1 VPNDTA
7 DVTLCPGEGGTGGE
21 TLEAVKT
28 WRPTWRRRP
37 RRRPHDD
44 EVPLSGS
51 SPSRRFTYEVRV
63 RALDDTTLSERARIR
78 AKHLARLL
86 YWGVVD
92 GADPATLVSEASLDS
107 YLRLTDVATGRTIDV
122 PLGSYAPAIVAETRL
137 VRLNLLTRSPEEIVE
152 IYFTADD
159 GPEDVLAEVI
169 PLQGVLID
177 PLTGPLHGPAQRWGR
192 PIP

>member
-1 VPNDTA
+1 MP
-7 DVTLCPGEGGTGGE
+7 GE
-21 TLEAVKT
+21 TLEVVKT

-44 EVPLSGS
+44 EVPLAGS

-63 RALDDTTLSERARIR
+63 RALDDVTRSQRARIR
-78 AKHLARLL
+78 ARHLARLL

-92 GADPATLVSEASLDS
+92 GDDPATLVGAASLDS
-107 YLRLTDVATGRTIDV
+107 YLRLTDVATDRTVDV

-137 VRLNLLTRSPEEIVE
+137 VRLNLLIRSPEEIVE
-152 IYFTADD
+152 LYFTPDD
-159 GPEDVLAEVI
+159 GPEGVLAEVI
-169 PLQGVLID
+169 PIAGILID
-177 PLTGPLHGPAQRWGR
+177 PLTEPVHGPAQRWGR